1 MRMFETTV
9 IKRTVVF
16 GAARLIVMMGLALTA
31 LAANAADKPN
41 VILLIVDDMGWGDPP
56 AYGFDRGVEMPNL
69 DRMAAEGMRFTNW
82 YAEASCT
89 PGRAAIQTGRIPM
102 RSALTVA
109 LGPGDKNR
117 LRQENRT
124 IAEFYRDN
132 GYQTYFSGKW
142 HLGDVEESMP
152 INNGYETMEHFLA
165 YYAGIYAYRNAD
177 LHPSFPRDN
186 PKFMAAYNKMVN
198 DGEWRAG
205 PGVKLTRVVEHFGY
219 DGLGTIDG
227 QQTETA
233 IAYLKAHSK
242 DKKPIFMNVNFMK
255 FHQPNHPSKEFAGKS
270 KQGIYYDSL
279 MEIDS
284 YIGRIMGTIRDLGMD
299 KNTIVLFTTDN
310 GPWVDAA
317 PDAGYTPFRGA
328 KGTPYEGGWRAPA
341 FLWAPGRLESG
352 SVEHAMISHQDIWP
366 TTAGLA
372 GLTPPPHGAWKDENG
387 VPIYFDGIDQSD
399 YLTRKTDK
407 EPRQVFPYLL
417 STRLGALRVNDWK
430 FHFTLDDAWLGVTL
444 NIGGIPAV
452 YNMKMD
458 PGEMYERMMGG
469 AAPTTANGALQLSP
483 GRWLGSDTAWTVG
496 LATVTLD
503 KLNETFKK
511 YPNIPLI
518 PGGATIGAAVP
529 SFVPHTVLEGKWPP
543 ADNLPPGLK
552 EIPTDK

>member
-1 MRMFETTV
+1 
-9 IKRTVVF
+9 
-16 GAARLIVMMGLALTA
+16 MGLAAIGIA
-31 LAANAADKPN
+31 LGAAGFAAPAQAQDKKPN
-41 VILLIVDDMGWGDPP
+41 VILIVVDDMGWGDPP
-56 AYGFDRGVEMPNL
+56 SYGFDRGVKMPSL

-109 LGPGDKNR
+109 LGPGDKNH
-117 LRQENRT
+117 LYEENRT

-142 HLGDVEESMP
+142 HLGDIEESMP
-152 INNGYETMEHFLA
+152 HRNGYQTMEHFLA
-165 YYAGIYAYRNAD
+165 YYAGIYAYTNAD

-186 PKFMAAYNKMVN
+186 KKFMAAYNKLVN
-198 DGEWRAG
+198 DGEWRGVAG
-205 PGVKLTRVVEHFGY
+205 GKAERITQHFGY
-219 DGLGTIDG
+219 DGLGTIDAA
-227 QQTETA
+227 QTKTA
-233 IAYLKAHSK
+233 IAYLKKHAK
-242 DKKPIFMNVNFMK
+242 DDKPIFMNINFMK
-255 FHQPNHPSKEFAGKS
+255 FHQPNNPSKEFKGKS
-270 KQGIYYDSL
+270 RQGIYYDAL
-279 MEIDS
+279 MEVDS
-284 YIGRIMGTIRDLGMD
+284 YIGQIMGTIRDLGMD
-299 KNTIVLFTTDN
+299 KNTIVVFTSDN

-328 KGTPYEGGWRAPA
+328 KGTPYEGGFRVPA
-341 FLWAPGRLESG
+341 FIWAPGRLKAG

-372 GLTPPPHGAWKDENG
+372 GLTPPPHGAWKDEKGN
-387 VPIYFDGIDQSD
+387 PIYFDGIDQSA

-430 FHFTLDDAWLGVTL
+430 FHFTLDDAWLGPTL

-452 YNMKMD
+452 YNLKMD
-458 PGEMYERMMGG
+458 PGETYERMMGG

-483 GRWLGSDTAWTVG
+483 GRWLGGDTAWTVG
-496 LATVTLD
+496 LATVVLS

-511 YPNIPLI
+511 FPNIPLI

-543 ADNLPPGLK
+543 SDNLPAGIE